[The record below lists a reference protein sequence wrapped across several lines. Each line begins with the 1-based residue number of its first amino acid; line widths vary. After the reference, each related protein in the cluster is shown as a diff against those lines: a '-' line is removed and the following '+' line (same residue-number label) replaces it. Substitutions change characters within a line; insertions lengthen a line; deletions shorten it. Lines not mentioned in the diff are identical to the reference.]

1 VVSGGGSGSSAG
13 EEADKAFDNNI
24 NTKYRNTGGANSG
37 LEFSYGTA
45 TQLTSFVITTA
56 NDSTDRDPASYQVY
70 GFQGGSWQLLTSGSL
85 SLPTARQADSASITL
100 PGNLPSLTQYRVVF
114 PTLRVSGTASMQI
127 AELKMTGIQGTG
139 GGGGSTNAAA
149 TEVVLGSDTRLTD
162 ARTPTAH
169 SHSVFNNTTSGFAPA
184 SGGGTTNFLRADG
197 SWAAPPVG
205 GGGGGGTVTSV
216 GLSLPNIFTVSN
228 SPVTGSGTLT
238 GALNTQN
245 ANLVFAGPTA
255 GNAATPGFRTLVAA
269 DIPAHSHSVFNNTTS
284 GFAPASGGGTTNFLR
299 ADGSWA
305 APPVGGGGGGG
316 TVTSVGLS
324 LPNIFTVS
332 NSPVT
337 GSGTLTGALNTQN
350 ANVVFAG
357 PVTGGAAT
365 PGFRTLAT
373 ADLPT
378 VSGLASGTYGS
389 SSQVPTFTV
398 DAKGRLTA
406 VQNVGVSAPGV
417 ATASNLITNGNFDI
431 WQRRTSSGSL
441 AVTAGPPKVADRWA
455 SAVLFAASNNASGT
469 YTVSRQACTST
480 ELASFSASYY
490 QRIATSSIS
499 PGTTSLNS
507 LTTDS
512 FGLLALQN
520 VEDAASILGQTV
532 TLSFWARASA
542 ATQVVSE
549 SQIFT
554 IGAGRFWTPTICKTF
569 NLTTSWQKFTHTYT
583 MPTYAQV
590 VASAYNPNAVITT
603 QTNPAYTPLGEAA
616 LQPLSNWLYQVDIK
630 FAWSLGM
637 WRRSG
642 NAYSTRPSGFVGT
655 EQTQAQMNSMN
666 NSLITNG
673 FYDIAQVQVVPGSG
687 DPQFW
692 RRPAQ
697 QELAL
702 CQRYYCVALAN
713 TRGYNGGSN
722 WLETPIVWP
731 VTMRAAPSC
740 SFVSG
745 VGFSANIQQN
755 LIESISPIGARH
767 AIQGI
772 NSVSDSYALA
782 FQVAADAENN
792 LID

>member
-1 VVSGGGSGSSAG
+1 
-13 EEADKAFDNNI
+13 
-24 NTKYRNTGGANSG
+24 
-37 LEFSYGTA
+37 
-45 TQLTSFVITTA
+45 
-56 NDSTDRDPASYQVY
+56 
-70 GFQGGSWQLLTSGSL
+70 
-85 SLPTARQADSASITL
+85 
-100 PGNLPSLTQYRVVF
+100 
-114 PTLRVSGTASMQI
+114 
-127 AELKMTGIQGTG
+127 
-139 GGGGSTNAAA
+139 
-149 TEVVLGSDTRLTD
+149 
-162 ARTPTAH
+162 
-169 SHSVFNNTTSGFAPA
+169 
-184 SGGGTTNFLRADG
+184 
-197 SWAAPPVG
+197 
-205 GGGGGGTVTSV
+205 
-216 GLSLPNIFTVSN
+216 
-228 SPVTGSGTLT
+228 
-238 GALNTQN
+238 
-245 ANLVFAGPTA
+245 
-255 GNAATPGFRTLVAA
+255 
-269 DIPAHSHSVFNNTTS
+269 
-284 GFAPASGGGTTNFLR
+284 
-299 ADGSWA
+299 
-305 APPVGGGGGGG
+305 
-316 TVTSVGLS
+316 
-324 LPNIFTVS
+324 
-332 NSPVT
+332 
-337 GSGTLTGALNTQN
+337 
-350 ANVVFAG
+350 
-357 PVTGGAAT
+357 
-365 PGFRTLAT
+365 
-373 ADLPT
+373 
-378 VSGLASGTYGS
+378 
-389 SSQVPTFTV
+389 
-398 DAKGRLTA
+398 
-406 VQNVGVSAPGV
+406 
-417 ATASNLITNGNFDI
+417 
-431 WQRRTSSGSL
+431 
-441 AVTAGPPKVADRWA
+441 
-455 SAVLFAASNNASGT
+455 
-469 YTVSRQACTST
+469 
-480 ELASFSASYY
+480 
-490 QRIATSSIS
+490 
-499 PGTTSLNS
+499 LNS

-642 NAYSTRPSGFVGT
+642 NAYSNRPSGFVGT

-673 FYDIAQVQVVPGSG
+673 FYDIAQIQVVPGSG

-731 VTMRAAPSC
+731 VTMRAAPTC

-745 VGFSANIQQN
+745 VGTSVNIQQN
-755 LIESISPIGARH
+755 LIESASPIGARH